1 VTAAPSPARRP
12 LVRRGPEYGERMAT
26 ALRPMPD
33 DALGVWRANA
43 EAHYLAE
50 RIAAGDTP
58 EYAAGRVEQS
68 RAYFPD
74 GRPADGQLVFQ
85 VVDGDDVVGAL
96 WIGLL
101 EPDQPTA
108 WWVMDVEIDQAH
120 RGRGHGRAAMRLAE
134 DEARARGGDRIGL
147 NVFGPNVIARALYD
161 SLGYRV
167 AATNMTK
174 ELR

>member
-1 VTAAPSPARRP
+1 M
-12 LVRRGPEYGERMAT
+12 GT

-58 EYAAGRVEQS
+58 EYAAKRVAQS
-68 RAYFPD
+68 QEYFPG
-74 GRPADGQLVFQ
+74 GRPAEGQLVFQ
-85 VVDGDDVVGAL
+85 VVERGEDGGDDTVVGAL

-101 EPDQPTA
+101 DPDQPTA
-108 WWVMDVEIDQAH
+108 WWVLDVEIDEEH
-120 RGRGHGRAAMRLAE
+120 RGKGYGRAAMRLAE
-134 DEARARGGDRIGL
+134 QEARARGGDRIGL
-147 NVFGPNVIARALYD
+147 NVFGPNTVARSLYD

-167 AATNMTK
+167 TATNMTK